1 VIGKKFVCAFC
12 RSVFESSFE
21 EAEPAPAEPK
31 TNALTRWLPTI
42 SGTTSAA
49 ARASEAVRKDARVQS
64 ARAAILS
71 TSNAV
76 VEMAAPIAKIAAGAA
91 SVALPGAGEILN
103 GKTRWG
109 FCTMAAFFGATAAAS
124 AAGGA
129 WIALPIAIRVLSAH
143 SAVSTTNKMLDD
155 SSQSLEANAAE
166 ARAVAAELARQ
177 AQRMEDAAFE
187 KEMQQ
192 RETEELQAAEAAM
205 TRRLILVP
213 VEIPKH
219 AV

>member
-1 VIGKKFVCAFC
+1 
-12 RSVFESSFE
+12 
-21 EAEPAPAEPK
+21 
-31 TNALTRWLPTI
+31 
-42 SGTTSAA
+42 
-49 ARASEAVRKDARVQS
+49 
-64 ARAAILS
+64 
-71 TSNAV
+71 
-76 VEMAAPIAKIAAGAA
+76 MAAPIAKIAAGAA